1 MSIWGV
7 DTDLS
12 PDADL
17 SLSYILNNKSYITIF
32 ILFYFI
38 IHLYIFFTHF
48 LYSSDITQLYIFFY
62 TFPILFRHHTAVYFF
77 YTFPILFRHHT
88 AVWTETDEIVY
99 DLSLKRHLIFYSGLM
114 VIISSNQ
121 KTVFAGY
128 KHSDWSFFVTS
139 MELILIL

>member
-1 MSIWGV
+1 MDVDLRSGHRFESGCWSKSII
-7 DTDLS
+7 
-12 PDADL
+12 
-17 SLSYILNNKSYITIF
+17 YIEQQIIYNYLYF
-32 ILFYFI
+32 IL
-38 IHLYIFFTHF
+38 LYHP
-48 LYSSDITQLYIFFY
+48 S
-62 TFPILFRHHTAVYFF
+62 VYFF